1 MNSRR
6 KSGGVRWPSRA
17 VLGLRDRPATS
28 ASAGDP
34 PDRASHMVAAAIRI
48 AELMIEREQAVAK
61 IGPVCELDKR
71 SRYAIPGAY
80 LSQDDLGQLGALC
93 VCRADRRPD
102 NESQRHP
109 AILTGHSGALEQAL
123 DPSWVAI
130 AADRFGQPVCGA
142 PCVWARGDLLDD
154 FAGDCLITG
163 SIECPRASSTQ
174 RAFRARPGSPDRRRA
189 RSAS

>member
-1 MNSRR
+1 
-6 KSGGVRWPSRA
+6 
-17 VLGLRDRPATS
+17 
-28 ASAGDP
+28 
-34 PDRASHMVAAAIRI
+34 MVAAAIRI

-154 FAGDCLITG
+154 FAGDCLITRLDRMPEG
-163 SIECPRASSTQ
+163 IQHPKGL
-174 RAFRARPGSPDRRRA
+174 PGTTGLA
-189 RSAS
+189 RSEASEERFQQGVIDDSRGEQAIPSKFAPLGAIHAGEDHCP